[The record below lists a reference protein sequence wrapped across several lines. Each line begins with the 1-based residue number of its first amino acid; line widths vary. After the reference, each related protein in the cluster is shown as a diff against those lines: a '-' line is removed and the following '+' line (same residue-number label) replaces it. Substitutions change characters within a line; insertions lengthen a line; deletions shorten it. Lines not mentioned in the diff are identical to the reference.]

1 MPPEASAGVPKGTYR
16 KYVPEGIQVPLRAR
30 ASDFEQCGEI
40 ASVSYKRKTA
50 EPFFNFRLN
59 QSDFEQCGTCNER
72 VSAKFPAP
80 LATSAERE
88 VPRATCNERGARSS
102 PRDLQRA
109 RSAKFP
115 AQKSRASPIKEKRC
129 RRFSTS
135 DLSEANPSSA
145 EKSRAS
151 PITQRAVNVVLCVL
165 IRNCSRLS
173 YLLLHPKG

>member
-40 ASVSYKRKTA
+40 ASVSYERKTA

-59 QSDFEQCGTCNER
+59 QSDFEQCAGFASVSYERKTLQAFFDSRLNQSKSEQCGTCNER

-88 VPRATCNERGARSS
+88 VPRAGFNVTYWESLKIR
-102 PRDLQRA
+102 PV
-109 RSAKFP
+109 
-115 AQKSRASPIKEKRC
+115 QK
-129 RRFSTS
+129 
-135 DLSEANPSSA
+135 
-145 EKSRAS
+145 
-151 PITQRAVNVVLCVL
+151 
-165 IRNCSRLS
+165 
-173 YLLLHPKG
+173 